1 MRLSLLL
8 LLGAFACQS
17 EPTVLGGDD
26 ASDTG
31 NGAGDLKGDDSAAD
45 TADTSGDTGSGDT
58 GKDHPACVGD
68 WEGSVSFAVEDPR
81 GGAVFELCSGDAS
94 VTIADDLS
102 LTGEATCTSEGGG
115 NPGDP
120 PPADFALTF
129 KGKAKESCSLSA
141 DVTITTPDATDTASA
156 TGDADAH
163 DATLTWE
170 GELTPPEGGPGG
182 GPPAMPYTA
191 TITLQK

>member
-1 MRLSLLL
+1 MRLSFFL
-8 LLGAFACQS
+8 LLGALACKA
-17 EPTVLGGDD
+17 EPTVLGGDGS
-26 ASDTG
+26 SDTG
-31 NGAGDLKGDDSAAD
+31 AGSGDTAGGDTSD
-45 TADTSGDTGSGDT
+45 TADTSGDTGSSDT
-58 GKDHPACVGD
+58 GKDLPACVGD
-68 WEGSVSFAVEDPR
+68 WEGTVSFMVEDPR
-81 GGAVFELCSGDAS
+81 GGGSMEICTGDAS

-120 PPADFALTF
+120 PPADFALAF
-129 KGKAKESCSLSA
+129 EGKAKKDCSLTA

-163 DATLTWE
+163 DATLSWE
-170 GELTPPEGGPGG
+170 GELTPPDGGPGG